1 MKHYLKNRK
10 PSSISDYVTHQPSSV
25 SSDVPGHPPPLSSTE
40 CLPSI
45 STGPLESTV
54 FYTQSTEFSEMSE
67 NTRGNAIEID
77 IDIDI

>member
-1 MKHYLKNRK
+1 MKHYFKNRK
-10 PSSISDYVTHQPSSV
+10 PSSISDYVPHQPSSV
-25 SSDVPGHPPPLSSTE
+25 SSDVPGHPPLSSTE

-67 NTRGNAIEID
+67 NTGGNTTEID
-77 IDIDI
+77 IYRKI